1 MPDPLR
7 NQLQATLGS
16 AGTPDGSLLPRD
28 RRPLPMTRRA
38 FCGAAARVAAGAAL
52 APVAACD
59 VRAFAY
65 RHGAKRRLSIAA
77 GNTGG
82 VYYVYG
88 GAIARVVGAS
98 LPRVE
103 MTAEV
108 TGGSVDNLHFL
119 ARGTADLGFAL
130 ADTLA
135 DAVHHRGPFA
145 RSPTIPVRSM
155 ATLYTQPVHL
165 VTFAD
170 TGIARL
176 ADLRGRLVAVGS
188 PGGGSEVAAARILRS
203 AGIDPDRD
211 LRRERLGFAASA
223 EAIKDGKIDAVFISA
238 GAPNS
243 AVLDLA
249 NVRGRAMRLVSTLGV
264 LPALQREFGAAAY
277 RAVRIPGGTYPGL
290 HADVDA
296 VGHDTVL
303 VADERLHAGVA
314 YDITRLLFDRRAD
327 LAAVH
332 PLAAELSPG
341 TASAPSPVPYH
352 PGAIRYY
359 REVGVWRE

>member
-1 MPDPLR
+1 MQRLDAQGGGHP
-7 NQLQATLGS
+7 
-16 AGTPDGSLLPRD
+16 
-28 RRPLPMTRRA
+28 TRRA
-38 FCGAAARVAAGAAL
+38 FCVAAARLGAAAAL
-52 APVAACD
+52 APLAACD

-88 GAIARVVGAS
+88 GAIARVVGAT

-119 ARGTADLGFAL
+119 ARGTADLAFAL

-145 RSPTIPVRSM
+145 RSPTIPVRAL
-155 ATLYTQPVHL
+155 ATLYAQPVHL

-170 TGIARL
+170 TGVARL
-176 ADLRGRLVAVGS
+176 ADLRGRRVSVGS
-188 PGGGSEVAAARILRS
+188 PGGGSEVVAVRILRA

-223 EAIKDGKIDAVFISA
+223 EAMKDGKLDAVFISA

-249 NVRGRAMRLVSTLGV
+249 NVRGRTMRLVSTLEV

-277 RAVRIPGGTYPGL
+277 RAVRIAGGTYPG
-290 HADVDA
+290 HQADSDA
-296 VGHDTVL
+296 VGHDTLL
-303 VADERLHAGVA
+303 VADARLDADVA
-314 YDITRLLFDRRAD
+314 YDVTRLLFDHTAE

-332 PLAAELSPG
+332 PLAAELSPR
-341 TASAPSPVPYH
+341 TATAGSPVPYH
-352 PGAIRYY
+352 PGAVRYY
-359 REVGVWRE
+359 REVGAWRA

>member
-1 MPDPLR
+1 M
-7 NQLQATLGS
+7 
-16 AGTPDGSLLPRD
+16 
-28 RRPLPMTRRA
+28 MRRA
-38 FCGAAARVAAGAAL
+38 FCVAAVRVAAGAAF
-52 APVAACD
+52 APLAACD

-88 GAIARVVGAS
+88 GAIARVVGAN

-130 ADTLA
+130 ADTIA
-135 DAVHHRGPFA
+135 DAVHRRGPFA
-145 RSPTIPVRSM
+145 RSPAVPVRSI
-155 ATLYTQPVHL
+155 ATLYAQPVHL

-176 ADLRGRLVAVGS
+176 GDLRRRRVSVGA
-188 PGGGSEVAAARILRS
+188 PGGGSEVVAVRILHA

-223 EAIKDGKIDAVFISA
+223 EAMKDGKLDAIFISA

-249 NVRGRAMRLVSTLGV
+249 NVRGRAMRLVSTVEV
-264 LPALQREFGAAAY
+264 LSTLQREFGATAY
-277 RAVRIPGGTYPGL
+277 RAVRIPGGTYPHL
-290 HADVDA
+290 AADVDA

-303 VADERLHAGVA
+303 VADARLEAGIA
-314 YDITRLLFDRRAD
+314 YDITRLLFERRAD
-327 LAAVH
+327 LGAVH
-332 PLAAELSPG
+332 PLAAELSAF
-341 TASAPSPVPYH
+341 TASAGS
-352 PGAIRYY
+352 
-359 REVGVWRE
+359 